1 MVDGKIN
8 HMVETKSDILDG
20 TITVDNDC
28 FITYDLSN
36 KTYAAIK
43 PVKNK
48 DTTIEKCTKTVK

>member
-1 MVDGKIN
+1 
-8 HMVETKSDILDG
+8 MVETKSDILDG